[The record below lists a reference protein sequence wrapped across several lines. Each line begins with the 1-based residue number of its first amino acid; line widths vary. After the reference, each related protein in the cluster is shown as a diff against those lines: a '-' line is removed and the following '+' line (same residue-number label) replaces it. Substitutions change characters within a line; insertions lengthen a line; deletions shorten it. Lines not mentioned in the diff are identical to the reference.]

1 MRGTGARSPARS
13 NFVQRARRAR
23 LAGVLPAPCYVF
35 SDAHLGVSAPDLER
49 ALLTFL
55 RALGDRAGSV
65 VVNGDLFDFWFE
77 WRSVMP
83 RRGYRVLA
91 ALADLR
97 ERGIPVLYVAG
108 NHDCWGGEILR
119 DDVGVDFHVGA
130 WEGMLGGWRAR
141 VEHGDGLRPREDRPY
156 RALRRVLRHPWSVRA
171 FRALHPD
178 LASRL
183 ALGSSHTSRTM
194 RPGDGGRGL
203 RTVAMQAL
211 DADPALELVVYGHS
225 HVRALERASS
235 GGVYANPGAW
245 LSEPVYLRVDP
256 ADVALFR
263 WNTSAGEGERL
274 DVLQRR
280 TQEVGG
286 HARELLGHVGD
297 HETTLGRTQ
306 A

>member
-1 MRGTGARSPARS
+1 M
-13 NFVQRARRAR
+13 
-23 LAGVLPAPCYVF
+23 LPAPCYVF
-35 SDAHLGVSAPDLER
+35 SDVHLGVAAPDAER

-55 RALGDRAGSV
+55 RALADRAGSV

-119 DDVGVDFHVGA
+119 EDVGVEFHVGV
-130 WEGMLGGWRAR
+130 WKGLLGGWQAR

-156 RALRRVLRHPWSVRA
+156 RALRHVLRHPWSVRA

-178 LASRL
+178 LASRV

-203 RTVAMQAL
+203 RAVALQTL
-211 DADPALELVVYGHS
+211 DASPALELVVFGHS
-225 HVRALERASS
+225 HVRALERAPT

-245 LSEPVYLRVDP
+245 LSEPTYLRVD
-256 ADVALFR
+256 AVEAGLYR
-263 WNTSAGEGERL
+263 WNASAGEGERL

-280 TQEVGG
+280 AEEVRG
-286 HARELLGHVGD
+286 HAGELLGSVGN
-297 HETTLGRTQ
+297 HEPTAGR
-306 A
+306 APA

>member
-1 MRGTGARSPARS
+1 M
-13 NFVQRARRAR
+13 
-23 LAGVLPAPCYVF
+23 F
-35 SDAHLGVSAPDLER
+35 SDAHLGVAAPDAER

-55 RALGDRAGSV
+55 RSLAHRAGSV

-130 WEGMLGGWRAR
+130 WEGALGGWRAR
-141 VEHGDGLRPREDRPY
+141 VEHGDGLRAREDRPY
-156 RALRRVLRHPWSVRA
+156 RALRRVLRHRWAVRA
-171 FRALHPD
+171 FRTLHPD
-178 LASRL
+178 LASRI
-183 ALGSSHTSRTM
+183 ALGSSHTSRTL

-203 RTVAMQAL
+203 RAVALQTL
-211 DADPALELVVYGHS
+211 EVNPALELVVYGHS
-225 HVRALERASS
+225 HVHALERAGL

-245 LSEPVYLRVDP
+245 LSEPIYLRVD
-256 ADVALFR
+256 AAEVGLYR
-263 WNTSAGEGERL
+263 WDGSAGEGERL

-280 TQEVGG
+280 AQEMGG
-286 HARELLGHVGD
+286 DARELLRGVGH
-297 HETTLGRTQ
+297 HEPAHGRPL